1 MKIYQQISGELNVI
15 GAGGVTQ
22 EFEKRIEELE
32 KSDEEI
38 LNRIS
43 DAENSTPIGTVISF
57 IGTNSP
63 DGYLNCDGGIHNI
76 NAYLQLAEHFRTNFG
91 SVNYFGGDG
100 TTTFAVPDLRG
111 EFLRGS
117 GTAARNTG
125 TGAEVGVHQDPTN
138 VPYIFDSPSAE
149 TIFMKSDL
157 GYGNYISNG
166 DSYKGVDTP
175 VKLYQIMPD
184 AVYGDNIS
192 DRISATIRP
201 TNTAVMYCI
210 KAKNQERSVM

>member
-1 MKIYQQISGELNVI
+1 MDRFLKFLWG
-15 GAGGVTQ
+15 GAIQ
-22 EFEKRIEELE
+22 EFEKRIKELE
-32 KSDEEI
+32 RADEEI
-38 LNRIS
+38 LDRIS
-43 DAENSTPIGTVISF
+43 SAENSTPIGTVISF
-57 IGTNSP
+57 IGTTAP
-63 DGYLNCDGGIHNI
+63 EGYLDCDGGIHSI
-76 NAYLQLAEHFRTNFG
+76 NAYSQLAEHFRANFG
-91 SVNYFGGDG
+91 VVNYFGGDG

-125 TGAEVGVHQDPTN
+125 TGAAVGVHQDPTS
-138 VPYIFDSPSAE
+138 VPYIFDTPDAE

-166 DSYKGVDTP
+166 DSYKGADTP

-184 AVYGDNIS
+184 HVYGDNIS

-210 KAKNQERSVM
+210 KAKN